1 MATKTIDYLEKM
13 VTIAHYEHEGFEYD
27 TLHLSVMYRKG
38 VGFFVSYQ
46 PVKRNGFGGFETG
59 PLPSDDP
66 LVGGKTLLAENADK
80 NNAKRLQQMMAN
92 LEAGTEA
99 VVWLFDHREWDK
111 LNIAIVR
118 LVRDGYTE
126 KYRQQMHDLMAETGC
141 SEKKG
146 ESPMMRQFNDLKAKH
161 PDAMLL
167 FRCGDFYE
175 CYCDDARE
183 AAKILG
189 ITLTWRTPQ
198 KRHAPGD
205 YTDAMAG
212 FPHHALDTYLPKLI
226 RAGKRVAICDML
238 PDPPKPTVKRG
249 ETESD
254 NNSNNQNS
262 TTMTQN
268 FKAADLIGKV
278 IVLGENIAKY
288 IVKSIDGDKLVCDFI
303 KDGME
308 TMPMSVPVK
317 QAEKF
322 IADGKWKVSETEDA
336 TVVGGVVVAMNE
348 HHDITTEADVQ
359 EVQDIV
365 PVVTKKPTPK
375 AEEPKEEK
383 PVAIVKPMETKPKA
397 EPKPKAKTQPS
408 AVKPQTSGKYVYATY
423 QTSKGKTGAKI
434 TGVSETDAA
443 YQQAAAIHASGS
455 YERDKDGNKHFYL
468 CFGPRYAE
476 AAKKVCELLNAGKP
490 IEDAIAVVNAAT
502 EERATKREEWKQ
514 KREERKAN
522 AANATSSKP
531 MNANE
536 QAMFELF
543 KKFMAGDATAMQQVG
558 AMMAKAA

>member
-46 PVKRNGFGGFETG
+46 PMKRNGFGGFETG

-212 FPHHALDTYLPKLI
+212 FPHHALDTYLQKLI

-268 FKAADLIGKV
+268 VKAADLIGKV

-408 AVKPQTSGKYVYATY
+408 AISPSNGKLTFETY
-423 QTSKGKTGAKI
+423 QNKKGKTCARILGFK
-434 TGVSETDAA
+434 ETDEA
-443 YQQAAAIHASGS
+443 Y
-455 YERDKDGNKHFYL
+455 
-468 CFGPRYAE
+468 
-476 AAKKVCELLNAGKP
+476 
-490 IEDAIAVVNAAT
+490 VNAAELHGSASWT
-502 EERATKREEWKQ
+502 NTKKGKVHYLAFGRRYVEAARLVCEAMNAGTKGLTDL
-514 KREERKAN
+514 KAVIYDALN
-522 AANATSSKP
+522 KKSEGNSKPKAAND
-531 MNANE
+531 NANE
-536 QAMFELF
+536 QAMYELF

-558 AMMAKAA
+558 AMMAKQAA